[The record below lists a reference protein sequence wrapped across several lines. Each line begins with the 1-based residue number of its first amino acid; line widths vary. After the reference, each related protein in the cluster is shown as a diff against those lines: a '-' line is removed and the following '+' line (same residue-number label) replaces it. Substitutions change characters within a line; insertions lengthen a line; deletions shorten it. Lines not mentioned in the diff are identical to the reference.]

1 MGKEPDRLTMWDATH
16 KKKDGRYVNE
26 EFRKKL
32 VSSLPYI
39 ILSLYYF
46 ISPLGIHEI
55 IFMKLYHRKL
65 LKY

>member
-1 MGKEPDRLTMWDATH
+1 MWDATH
-16 KKKDGRYVNE
+16 KKKDSSYVNE

-55 IFMKLYHRKL
+55 IFMKLHHGKL

>member
-1 MGKEPDRLTMWDATH
+1 MWDAIH
-16 KKKDGRYVNE
+16 KKKDGSNVNE

-55 IFMKLYHRKL
+55 IFMKFNRGKL